1 MKLRHALWILK
12 TFDEARHYHFRF
24 DLLYSYTT

>member
-12 TFDEARHYHFRF
+12 TFDEARHYHSVSIFF
-24 DLLYSYTT
+24 ILT